1 LAFDINELAR
11 NMLQGNKSNAS
22 LIPTEN
28 TNNYNNPISLLPSRP
43 EFTPYQREEFDATVE
58 NGPGASLGWTWT
70 KGVKS
75 KQLWDDEQQAKADDA
90 YKGYQTDLAAWTDA
104 VNLWKTNQELQQQ
117 KLENQNAQLSALG
130 LTPSAYAGDPSA
142 QIRQLGSMYQST
154 SDPSLKAQYHKQ
166 ALDLAKQAGWIQD
179 GQVVDSVNSLPS
191 MTMAGTP
198 TFENQYKTD
207 ALNYEKEQDAYANA
221 LKAAKTQGGGS
232 SGSSSGNTDSIYD
245 DAIEEMLDGQ
255 SRHRQAILSGE
266 TRNPHSYNYYVNM
279 AIQLA
284 NKSGKS
290 LTQSQ
295 INALLQ
301 QASYLSKADEEWK
314 ASR

>member
-1 LAFDINELAR
+1 VNKLAFDINELAR

-221 LKAAKTQGGGS
+221 LKAAKAQGGGGSNNGGKTPTQYNDANTQDFLS
-232 SGSSSGNTDSIYD
+232 SLMKFRTSKYAQDFYSK
-245 DAIEEMLDGQ
+245 
-255 SRHRQAILSGE
+255 
-266 TRNPHSYNYYVNM
+266 NYANAVANGVNM
-279 AIQLA
+279 DYILKKMKERWGVGNEAPEDY
-284 NKSGKS
+284 K
-290 LTQSQ
+290 
-295 INALLQ
+295 
-301 QASYLSKADEEWK
+301 E
-314 ASR
+314 